1 MISLTADRSP
11 GAEAPKPWLP
21 PRWFIR
27 FAWAVHRAIYRFTG
41 GRRGLRV
48 PTPGR
53 FGMMR
58 VATVGRRSGR
68 ERAVILGYYEDGP
81 NLVTLAMN
89 GWGAGEPAWWLNL
102 RAKPDTSVTLK
113 NGTSPFRA
121 RAARG
126 EERQRLWDGFGAYA
140 GWGVD
145 IDAYARL
152 RSTKT
157 TVVVLEPHEP
167 QA

>member
-1 MISLTADRSP
+1 MTDQKIDPSSG
-11 GAEAPKPWLP
+11 GAARGPWLP

-27 FAWAVHRAIYRFTG
+27 LAWVVHRAIYRSSG
-41 GRRGLRV
+41 GRRGLRL

-58 VATVGRRSGR
+58 LTTVGRRSGR

-102 RAKPDTSVTLK
+102 RSQPNANVTLK
-113 NGTSPFRA
+113 DGARPVRA
-121 RAARG
+121 RAAAG
-126 EERQRLWDGFGAYA
+126 AERQRLWDGFRAYA
-140 GWGVD
+140 GWGDDV
-145 IDAYARL
+145 DAYARL
-152 RSTKT
+152 RPTET
-157 TVVVLEPHEP
+157 AVVVLEPR
-167 QA
+167 A